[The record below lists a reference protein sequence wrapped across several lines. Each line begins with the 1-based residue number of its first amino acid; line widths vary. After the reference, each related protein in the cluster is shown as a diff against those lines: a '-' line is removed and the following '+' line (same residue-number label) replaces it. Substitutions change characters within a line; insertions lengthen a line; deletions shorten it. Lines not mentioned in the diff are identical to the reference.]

1 MEGSKIPML
10 IRFDTIS
17 HIMPYYAKTHKAF
30 LLLSSLCSASRLK
43 LEEFYDEFI
52 TSMTERWLNLE
63 IESDNSFSY
72 FNLPNDLFG
81 VSIQC
86 EDKESVNALIKF
98 IENLIDFKGWYFN
111 NHYMHSKI
119 KILDS
124 FSVDIKFIKKLDT
137 YIDFLKSTQ
146 VVLCKKDIYRSKLL
160 YQSVTL
166 DTNCN
171 NTELFILN

>member
-10 IRFDTIS
+10 TRFDTIS

-43 LEEFYDEFI
+43 LDEFYDGFI
-52 TSMTERWLNLE
+52 TSMTEHWLNLE
-63 IESDNSFSY
+63 IESDNSLNYLF
-72 FNLPNDLFG
+72 LPNDLFG

-86 EDKESVNALIKF
+86 EDEESVDELIKF

-137 YIDFLKSTQ
+137 YIDFLKSIQ
-146 VVLCKKDIYRSKLL
+146 VILCKKDIYRSKLL
-160 YQSVTL
+160 FQSVTL

-171 NTELFILN
+171 NT